1 MKQIKAE
8 DLLEHQ
14 ALPYTI
20 YDENGEK
27 ILEAGKI
34 LTPKKLLQL
43 KYFPTIYIKED
54 EIQQKNSP
62 TPPTEEKYPQ
72 KEKKITENEYWEQFF
87 QENNQINKTS
97 IIESRKQLH
106 VKEAYQEAIGSYIL
120 HNITTQKI
128 FTEASDRIMETIL
141 PIVDQMMYRT
151 QVQLLGDYYQ
161 THSINVAILSIVLA
175 SKLKLRDVAI
185 NDVALAALLHD
196 IGKTQIDKNILVKQ
210 NLSQKEQKI
219 LQLHPQLGYK
229 ILKQDF
235 AFPENICRAV
245 LEHHE
250 NHDGSGY
257 PFGISDNQIS
267 LFSQIINICDYYDNL
282 VAGKIRNDIKN
293 AKDALKI
300 ILEIGSKHFCS
311 QVLYSFINMSSYNDT
326 ILFKDLE

>member
-1 MKQIKAE
+1 M
-8 DLLEHQ
+8 
-14 ALPYTI
+14 
-20 YDENGEK
+20 
-27 ILEAGKI
+27 
-34 LTPKKLLQL
+34 
-43 KYFPTIYIKED
+43 
-54 EIQQKNSP
+54 
-62 TPPTEEKYPQ
+62 
-72 KEKKITENEYWEQFF
+72 
-87 QENNQINKTS
+87 
-97 IIESRKQLH
+97 RC
-106 VKEAYQEAIGSYIL
+106 SYIL

-210 NLSQKEQKI
+210 TLSQKEQKI